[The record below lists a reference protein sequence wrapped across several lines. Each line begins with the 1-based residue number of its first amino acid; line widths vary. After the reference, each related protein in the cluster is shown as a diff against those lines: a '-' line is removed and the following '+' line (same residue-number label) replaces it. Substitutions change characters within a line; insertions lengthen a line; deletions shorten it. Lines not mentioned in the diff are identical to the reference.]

1 LQFTYNYVDGV
12 NNPSNQ
18 PSVPAGNA
26 EANIRSVNVYLG
38 ARSSQSVRQGSTSI
52 YARSNLMTQVS
63 LRSLAY
69 VNRYQ

>member
-1 LQFTYNYVDGV
+1 MQFTYNYVDGIT
-12 NNPSNQ
+12 NPSNQ
-18 PSVPAGNA
+18 NSVPTGNS

-38 ARSSQSVRQGSTSI
+38 ARSSHSVRQGNTSI

-69 VNRYQ
+69 VNRYK